1 MSGARSGAG
10 RAEVGEVEAFL
21 KAHPDIEAAEALVTD
36 PTGVGRGKLLRVADL
51 AKMYQEGRPLP
62 CSIMSL
68 DITGEDVEETGLV
81 WDIGDADKLAWP
93 IAGSLKR
100 ASWMGVPTAQLL
112 LSLWE
117 FDGAPYVADPRHVLA
132 AVVRRLEEA
141 GYTPVVAAELEFYV
155 VDPARGADGRL
166 QPPKAPTTG
175 RRLDRIDVYSV
186 IELEEF
192 GPFIAELYAAARAMG
207 LPVETLISEYAP
219 GQLEVVLR
227 HRADAMRAADEA
239 IQWKRLV
246 RGVAAKHGL
255 LATFMAKPYSGRAG
269 SGFHIHVSLADAE
282 GTNLF
287 AAEDP
292 QGTPL
297 MRQAIAGLLATI
309 ADGMGVFA
317 PNANSYRRFQSASYA
332 PVARTWGVNNRS
344 VAVRVPTGGPATR
357 HLEHRVAGA
366 DANPY
371 LAIATVL
378 AGIHKGIVEKL
389 DPGPAIE
396 GNGYAQASA
405 DLPTDWLAALR
416 LLQDSAFM
424 KDCLGERFLAI
435 YHAIKSAECRRFN
448 SQVSELDLDWYL
460 NRA

>member
-1 MSGARSGAG
+1 MRG
-10 RAEVGEVEAFL
+10 RAGAEEVEAFL
-21 KAHPDIEAAEALVTD
+21 EQNPDLEAAEALVTD
-36 PTGVGRGKLLRVADL
+36 PTGVGRGKLLRAGDL
-51 AKMYQEGRPLP
+51 AKMYREGRPLP

-81 WDIGDADKLAWP
+81 WEAGDADKLAWP

-117 FDGAPYVADPRHVLA
+117 LDGAPYVADPRHVLA
-132 AVVRRLEEA
+132 GVVQRLEES
-141 GYTPVVAAELEFYV
+141 GFRPVVAAELEFYV

-166 QPPKAPTTG
+166 RPPKAPATG

-186 IELEEF
+186 TELEEF
-192 GPFIAELYAAARAMG
+192 GPFIIELYSAARAMG
-207 LPVETLISEYAP
+207 LPVETLISEYAA

-227 HRADAMRAADEA
+227 HRADALQAADEA

-269 SGFHIHVSLADAE
+269 SGFHIHASLAD
-282 GTNLF
+282 GDGRNLF
-287 AAEDP
+287 AAEEP
-292 QGTPL
+292 QGTAL

-309 ADGMGVFA
+309 ADGMGIFA
-317 PNANSYRRFQSASYA
+317 PNANSYRRFQAASYA
-332 PVARTWGVNNRS
+332 PIARTWGVNNRS
-344 VAVRVPTGGPATR
+344 VAVRVPTGAPETR

-378 AGIHKGIVEKL
+378 AGMHKGIREGL

-405 DLPTDWLAALR
+405 DLPNDWPAALR
-416 LLQDSAFM
+416 GLQRSDFL
-424 KDCLGERFLAI
+424 KEYLGERFLAI
-435 YHAIKSAECRRFN
+435 YHAIKTAECRRF
-448 SQVSELDLDWYL
+448 SAEVGELDLDWYL
-460 NRA
+460 TRA